1 MSDFV
6 SQLISNYPLLPLH
19 LTHHL
24 EKEFINVKNITS
36 MKNMKKKVLLIS
48 LFLVAT
54 VVASFQFSSEKEN
67 LQSLMLENID
77 ALASGEW
84 GGAPRCVGA
93 GSVDCPIA
101 DVKVYAVGG
110 PYSLEESY

>member
-24 EKEFINVKNITS
+24 EKEFINVKNVTS

-84 GGAPRCVGA
+84 GELLV
-93 GSVDCPIA
+93 VL
-101 DVKVYAVGG
+101 G
-110 PYSLEESY
+110 PVLWIVRLRMLRFML